1 MNYAPTILTS
11 SGGIFNAKNV
21 LINSDSP
28 QKTNAQKTEKIK
40 QKILP
45 TKKKKNKSRSLSHT
59 FLIDKRKIMS
69 NSDIW

>member
-45 TKKKKNKSRSLSHT
+45 TKKKKTRVEV
-59 FLIDKRKIMS
+59 
-69 NSDIW
+69 